1 RAPLPQPGAKADST
15 IGHSRTVAHDASSR
29 CSRPLGRSWG
39 NVGRK
44 GVVALMMRAAPGSG
58 CARALSRHYACL
70 IGSVWFRVVPY
81 GKTWDMK

>member
-1 RAPLPQPGAKADST
+1 RQVSLPQPGAKAYPISV
-15 IGHSRTVAHDASSR
+15 ISRTVARDASSR

-44 GVVALMMRAAPGSG
+44 GVVALTMRTAPASG
-58 CARALSRHYACL
+58 CARALSRRYACL
-70 IGSVWFRVVPY
+70 IGSAWPTY